1 MHPDLNGIEFDWL
14 ARDAD
19 GNIALFAT
27 AGEGFFPL
35 SVTTHYASHTSITE
49 AIPSPNAGTEKVWGD
64 YAAVGLYVFDWN
76 LPGGPY
82 KLRATPLN
90 QARPELIADVE
101 AVPQLPWFNG
111 RFADFKELSQW
122 Q

>member
-1 MHPDLNGIEFDWL
+1 MHPDFSGIESDWF

-27 AGEGFFPL
+27 AGEGFFP
-35 SVTTHYASHTSITE
+35 SSAAAHHANHTAISE
-49 AIPSPNAGTEKVWGD
+49 SIPSPNTGTDKVWSD
-64 YAAVGLYVFDWN
+64 YAAVGLYVFDWD

-82 KLRATPLN
+82 KLRAAPLKPAS
-90 QARPELIADVE
+90 QELISDVE
-101 AVPQLPWFNG
+101 AVPQLPRFSG
-111 RFADFKELSQW
+111 RFASLNELSQW